1 MKGSRLKDVLD
12 DKPFNK
18 AFWDIMFGKLKKLAT
33 RIEMFKGPE
42 MSIDDTEYRWVGD
55 RIEYY
60 EGDERLLS
68 KEAKEALFKGTEYEE
83 LIPELDNLVFT
94 VNKIGIAAEQ
104 MGNPSGTARV
114 LNTIGLFGN
123 SH

>member
-68 KEAKEALFKGTEYEE
+68 KEEMEIANE
-83 LIPELDNLVFT
+83 LW
-94 VNKIGIAAEQ
+94 NKY
-104 MGNPSGTARV
+104 N
-114 LNTIGLFGN
+114 
-123 SH
+123 